1 MHGIAR
7 DPRQPQAPMRPRQ
20 VDLCNLIP
28 PPEIDQSLGN
38 VIAIQNSCLDM
49 QIACEVQMFLSASR
63 SAKGN
68 PLRSPVG

>member
-7 DPRQPQAPMRPRQ
+7 DPRQPQAACALSGRS
-20 VDLCNLIP
+20 CNLVP
-28 PPEIDQSLGN
+28 PPEIDQSFGN